1 MKPLKADAPYIT
13 THYAIA
19 SIDSGDGK
27 VAGVAKFIQKTGEKA
42 QVYVEMN
49 GLTAGKHGIHIHEF
63 GNLSQGCTSAGA
75 HYNPYGRNHGGP
87 SALLRHVGDLGNLES
102 NGPTLTTVLNNL
114 DPFVQLYGTMSVVGR
129 SVVIH
134 ADEDD
139 LGLGGQS
146 DSLTTGHAG
155 ARLACGVIGTCA
167 PFDVPTL

>member
-1 MKPLKADAPYIT
+1 
-13 THYAIA
+13 
-19 SIDSGDGK
+19 
-27 VAGVAKFIQKTGEKA
+27 
-42 QVYVEMN
+42 MN
-49 GLTAGKHGIHIHEF
+49 GLSAGKHGIHIHEF

-75 HYNPYGRNHGGP
+75 HYNPYGRNHGSP

-102 NGPTLTTVLNNL
+102 NGPTTVTVLNYMDPMVNL
-114 DPFVQLYGTMSVVGR
+114 YNAMSVIGR

-167 PFDVPTL
+167 PFDPPTL

>member
-1 MKPLKADAPYIT
+1 
-13 THYAIA
+13 
-19 SIDSGDGK
+19 
-27 VAGVAKFIQKTGEKA
+27 
-42 QVYVEMN
+42 MN
-49 GLTAGKHGIHIHEF
+49 GLSAGKHGIHIHEF

-75 HYNPYGRNHGGP
+75 HYNPYGRNHGSP

-102 NGPTLTTVLNNL
+102 NGPTTVTVLNYMDPMVNL
-114 DPFVQLYGTMSVVGR
+114 YNAMSVIGR

-167 PFDVPTL
+167 PFDPPTLQTTYCLMQYP